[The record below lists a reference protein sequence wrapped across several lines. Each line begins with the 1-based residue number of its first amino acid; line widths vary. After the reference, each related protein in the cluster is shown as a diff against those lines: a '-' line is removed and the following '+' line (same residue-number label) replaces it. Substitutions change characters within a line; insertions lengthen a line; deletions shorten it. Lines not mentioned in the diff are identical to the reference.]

1 MGGGTHIHRALPP
14 PQPCDTRSV
23 WLQGPALP
31 AGMGLPPSPPAVP
44 GGCPVAL
51 SDPGSWGL
59 LCGAD
64 CRPPPPS
71 PPPQPRHLP
80 PPPRAPSGSET
91 NTAAISGR
99 APACAK
105 GRKGTGWDGRGGGGT
120 LRVGLHLRPPPE
132 AILHV
137 HTPTPPGASSAPPLR
152 LAAGLGHSGT
162 SIPDWGH
169 CECLPHPRTPPQS
182 SALQRGTLAPGGV
195 SALRGRSWKA
205 SPAPTPPPA
214 AASAVCGAGPTPPG
228 GRTDST
234 QQPHTA
240 AVTPMTNTRGNGRG
254 GSLCTLP
261 SPHSL
266 GCPAGAG
273 GGTGACRAGIVPLPP
288 SVSSKC
294 QHFS

>member
-1 MGGGTHIHRALPP
+1 MGRPGGGGE
-14 PQPCDTRSV
+14 PCE
-23 WLQGPALP
+23 W
-31 AGMGLPPSPPAVP
+31 
-44 GGCPVAL
+44 GCTCA
-51 SDPGSWGL
+51 
-59 LCGAD
+59 
-64 CRPPPPS
+64 
-71 PPPQPRHLP
+71 
-80 PPPRAPSGSET
+80 PPPRQYSMCTPQHPQVGAQPLHSASLRGWVTVAPLSPT
-91 NTAAISGR
+91 
-99 APACAK
+99 
-105 GRKGTGWDGRGGGGT
+105 GGT
-120 LRVGLHLRPPPE
+120 VS
-132 AILHV
+132 AS
-137 HTPTPPGASSAPPLR
+137 PTPEP
-152 LAAGLGHSGT
+152 
-162 SIPDWGH
+162 
-169 CECLPHPRTPPQS
+169 PPQS

>member
-1 MGGGTHIHRALPP
+1 MGR
-14 PQPCDTRSV
+14 
-23 WLQGPALP
+23 
-31 AGMGLPPSPPAVP
+31 P
-44 GGCPVAL
+44 G
-51 SDPGSWGL
+51 
-59 LCGAD
+59 
-64 CRPPPPS
+64 R
-71 PPPQPRHLP
+71 
-80 PPPRAPSGSET
+80 
-91 NTAAISGR
+91 
-99 APACAK
+99 
-105 GRKGTGWDGRGGGGT
+105 GGGT

>member
-1 MGGGTHIHRALPP
+1 MT
-14 PQPCDTRSV
+14 
-23 WLQGPALP
+23 PA
-31 AGMGLPPSPPAVP
+31 A
-44 GGCPVAL
+44 GGCSAGQTVA
-51 SDPGSWGL
+51 
-59 LCGAD
+59 
-64 CRPPPPS
+64 
-71 PPPQPRHLP
+71 
-80 PPPRAPSGSET
+80 PPPRPPLPNPGIFLPLPGHLPVRKPTPLLFRAGRQPAPRAGRGRDG
-91 NTAAISGR
+91 TAG
-99 APACAK
+99 
-105 GRKGTGWDGRGGGGT
+105 GGGGT

-137 HTPTPPGASSAPPLR
+137 HTPTPPGGSSAPPLR